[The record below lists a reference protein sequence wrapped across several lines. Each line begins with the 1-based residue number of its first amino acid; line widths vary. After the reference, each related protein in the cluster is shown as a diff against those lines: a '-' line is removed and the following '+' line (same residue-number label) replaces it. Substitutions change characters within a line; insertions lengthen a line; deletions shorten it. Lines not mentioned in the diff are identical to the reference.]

1 MIELIYNEEGETA
14 VGEKNLPEPK
24 NVKKI
29 GTPKDYKKI
38 FIEDYVHTFLKRYSS
53 EQNAITRVAVL
64 LGESKRAGGERHLYI
79 KSAYP
84 AEQVT
89 EKQGKFN
96 FTEKVWG
103 DVYQE
108 CGKYFPDQEI
118 LGWFLARRG
127 VPVEKNAVI
136 EETHRTYF
144 SGADKILFMIE
155 PLQQECGFFAF
166 DGNRFEKQ
174 TGYYIYYEK
183 NEPMREFLAEKNGER
198 KKGQGME
205 KPDVAMA
212 NFRKILKEKQAVKL
226 KRRKRALSYGMKV
239 AIALVFFVGA
249 VALKNQT
256 DKIQRMEEQLSGRL
270 EEELVQEALSEQ
282 VVIEE
287 LPGEVEAAA
296 EVVFEETLQPEET
309 EEIPKEEL
317 PVTESQEDL
326 PVEETATESVTEPV
340 EAAAAEVAE
349 SVEAAAEPVTEVPV
363 YEQYQVQMGDTLA
376 KICREKYGSDE
387 RLQEICTLNE
397 IENGDYIQV
406 GEIILLP

>member
-1 MIELIYNEEGETA
+1 MIELIYNEECETA
-14 VGEKNLPEPK
+14 AGEKNLPKPK

-64 LGESKRAGGERHLYI
+64 LGKSERAGGQRYLYI

-84 AEQVT
+84 VAQVT

-103 DVYQE
+103 DVYQDCE
-108 CGKYFPDQEI
+108 KYFPDQEI

-127 VPVEKNAVI
+127 VTVEKNAVI

-144 SGADKILFMIE
+144 SGADKVLFMME
-155 PLQQECGFFAF
+155 PLKQECGFFAF
-166 DGNRFEKQ
+166 DGNRFTKQ

-183 NEPMREFLAEKNGER
+183 NEPMREFLAETNGEK
-198 KKGQGME
+198 KKGQEVE

-212 NFRKILKEKQAVKL
+212 NFRKILKEKQVKKI
-226 KRRKRALSYGMKV
+226 KRRKKAISYGMKV

-270 EEELVQEALSEQ
+270 EEVSQEVLSEQ

-287 LPGEVEAAA
+287 LSGDVEAAA
-296 EVVFEETLQPEET
+296 EVTELET
-309 EEIPKEEL
+309 EPPAE
-317 PVTESQEDL
+317 
-326 PVEETATESVTEPV
+326 
-340 EAAAAEVAE
+340 EAAAEPTIQP
-349 SVEAAAEPVTEVPV
+349 EPVTEVPV
-363 YEQYQVQMGDTLA
+363 YEQYQVQVGDTLA
-376 KICREKYGSDE
+376 KICRDKYGSDE
-387 RLQEICTLNE
+387 RLPEICALNE